1 LAHSRTPSRKWD
13 VAFNIS
19 PLDQIPPVSGEARRF
34 QTPLRATFYKM
45 RERGMTERSRH
56 LQDQKTRVLELLRAA
71 QTVEMADWRTQ
82 MPSEL
87 RETFRASLTDAEID
101 RMTMHEFVTVR
112 GALAECANL
121 LERANTESEIEI
133 ALKTVSEV
141 TSKAWWSKWV
151 DQR

>member
-1 LAHSRTPSRKWD
+1 
-13 VAFNIS
+13 
-19 PLDQIPPVSGEARRF
+19 
-34 QTPLRATFYKM
+34 M

-56 LQDQKTRVLELLRAA
+56 LQDQKTRVLKLLRAA
-71 QTVEMADWRTQ
+71 QTVQMPDWRTQ

-101 RMTMHEFVTVR
+101 RMTTHEVATVR
-112 GALAECANL
+112 GALAECADL

>member
-1 LAHSRTPSRKWD
+1 MAPSRTPTSKSD
-13 VAFNIS
+13 VTFNIS
-19 PLDQIPPVSGEARRF
+19 PLDQRPPVSGEARGF
-34 QTPLRATFYKM
+34 QTPLRATFFKM
-45 RERGMTERSRH
+45 RERGMSERSRH

-71 QTVEMADWRTQ
+71 QAVQMPDWRTQ

-101 RMTMHEFVTVR
+101 RMATHEVATVR
-112 GALAECANL
+112 GALTECADL
-121 LERANTESEIEI
+121 LERAKTDREIEI

-151 DQR
+151 EER